1 MSRSA
6 QSETMVTRLLELARL
21 DPKYLDDL
29 QKFRRS
35 IAVMF
40 TDIRG
45 STAYFEE
52 HGDVAGLMLVHEC
65 NRMIRREVESH
76 SGVVIKSIGDGMLAT
91 FDDCSQAAA
100 AAVAMQRAL
109 QEMNKLREPDARPA
123 IRIGLHYGTGIVKS
137 NDVFGDVVNTAS
149 RVESVAVPG
158 QIVTSEEFRREMQPA
173 AFRTQEL
180 GRFLLKG
187 KANERLLFQIFWEEP
202 NPAGTPAADS
212 VPFRY
217 KVEVVR
223 RDGTIEAEYP
233 LETSVTIGGPGA
245 QICIAGDK
253 QASQA
258 DASIFVENDQVWV
271 DSLGS
276 DAVFVRISA
285 AYTLRDRDIV
295 VMGHEVF
302 CFRENTAVLSAAT
315 MVGAKLDEIAGAV
328 SDAVAEL
335 VLLDD
340 DGNDKQSFPLRKENV
355 TFGRTR
361 GDYSFGEDKLMS
373 RLHATI
379 LQRGED
385 FVIEDA
391 RSRNGTF
398 VKVSGTAVLPVGSC
412 VLVGNRLLRL
422 AEAV

>member
-1 MSRSA
+1 MSHPP

-21 DPKYLDDL
+21 DPKYLEDL

-35 IAVMF
+35 LVVMF

-65 NRMIRREVESH
+65 NSMIRREVEGH
-76 SGVVIKSIGDGMLAT
+76 SGKVIKSIGDGMMAT

-109 QEMNKLREPDARPA
+109 QETNKLREPNARPA

-158 QIVTSEEFRREMQPA
+158 QIVASEEFRHELPPT
-173 AFRTQEL
+173 AFPTQEL

-187 KANERLLFQIFWEEP
+187 KANERLLFQILWEK
-202 NPAGTPAADS
+202 PADAPSGTPG
-212 VPFRY
+212 RCGY
-217 KVEVVR
+217 KVELIK
-223 RDGTIEAEYP
+223 RDGTVEAEHR
-233 LETSVTIGGPGA
+233 LETSITISGPDA
-245 QICIAGDK
+245 EICIDGEERV
-253 QASQA
+253 SHP
-258 DASIFVENDQVWV
+258 DARIFLDNDQVWV

-276 DAVFVRISA
+276 DAVFVRVSA
-285 AYTLRDRDIV
+285 AYTLRDGDIV
-295 VMGHEVF
+295 VMGNEVF
-302 CFRENTAVLSAAT
+302 RFRENAAVLSAAT

-335 VLLDD
+335 VLLDAE
-340 DGNDKQSFPLRKENV
+340 GNGAQRFPLTSESV

-361 GDYSFGEDKLMS
+361 GDYSFTEDKLMS

-391 RSRNGTF
+391 HSRNGTF
-398 VKVSGTAVLPVGSC
+398 VKVSGTAVLAVGSA

-422 AEAV
+422 AEDR